1 MTYLPNSLGGVPQ
14 DFSTSE
20 QSPGNEWVDA
30 KEVFSKTIDLGAL
43 PNASVK
49 NVAHGLSFDTVI
61 MARGAAIRTSPSY
74 VALPLPY
81 VDDSP
86 NFAVRI
92 TIDGT
97 NIVIDT
103 GTSDRSA
110 YTGHLHILYTKT

>member
-14 DFSTSE
+14 DFSTTE

-43 PNASVK
+43 PNASTK
-49 NVAHGLSFDTVI
+49 NVAHGLSLDTVI
-61 MARGAAIRTSPSY
+61 MARGAAIATGP
-74 VALPLPY
+74 VVLPLPY

-92 TIDGT
+92 TIDAT
-97 NIVIDT
+97 NIIIDT
-103 GTSDRSA
+103 GTTDRSSF
-110 YTGHLHILYTKT
+110 TGHLHMLYTKT